1 MWIILLEMKTPRCL
15 YLCNNQVITPCIV
28 LQMVISDYMRD
39 NSTIRCFL
47 ANFVKLRNM
56 CWLLISMTSLQH
68 LANLHAKSITNNK
81 QISWHNPVMR
91 HNQGRQ
97 EKSGVVELLI
107 QSSDDD
113 SKWPTLLKSPLL
125 AESKTVYWE
134 SYRQSLSQWHSHW
147 TLNEMINKKKTC
159 NGFTEHLVETF
170 VIALRT
176 FE

>member
-97 EKSGVVELLI
+97 EKSGVVDSIQWRWLEMTDSSEIAAFSRIKNCLLR
-107 QSSDDD
+107 
-113 SKWPTLLKSPLL
+113 KL
-125 AESKTVYWE
+125 
-134 SYRQSLSQWHSHW
+134 
-147 TLNEMINKKKTC
+147 
-159 NGFTEHLVETF
+159 
-170 VIALRT
+170 
-176 FE
+176 